1 MDLKIKGNSAL
12 ITASSSGLGKAV
24 ATALVKEGVNVVVNG
39 RNEERLNET
48 VKELKVI
55 NKGQVVGQVADITKK
70 EDIKKLVEKTY
81 NTYGRLDHLVT
92 SAGGPPSKSF
102 VETDDEDWY
111 KSFDLLVMSVVRIVR
126 ESLDYLKEGDG
137 GTIVNLTSIS
147 VKEAIE
153 DLVLSNSV
161 RMSVIGLMKTL
172 SKELGPKIRVNA
184 ILQGL
189 HETDRV
195 KYLLEKQVEN
205 GKFKTY
211 KEALNSKSSDIPLK
225 RLGEPME
232 LGEFV
237 TFLCSKK
244 ASYLNGTSIV
254 LDGGASSS
262 NL

>member
-39 RNEERLNET
+39 RNEERLNKT

-102 VETDDEDWY
+102 IETSDEDWY

-137 GTIVNLTSIS
+137 GTIVKLTSIS

-205 GKFKTY
+205 GNFKTY
-211 KEALNSKSSDIPLK
+211 EEALKSKSSNIPLK